1 MLNQLYEKDTYT
13 TEEAYMTGNIVEWD
27 ISKANI
33 SILLWKG
40 LITPEKYEYLYN
52 CPKTKRE
59 IYVGLMQKKDI
70 NINKGLNE
78 GFKEAR
84 KLFFEQNQLDLDRVI
99 SIRKDAV
106 FLHNCIPR
114 VTQFGPIRFVEK
126 GHFTTFVSLPDNVDL
141 FYLYDQYS
149 KNELIEVKGIS
160 DNIIE
165 RHEEYMVDLLK
176 AILVSAQSEGVKVT
190 LEFIEEVANVYASR
204 EMDIG
209 YYREFNNKSL
219 FRTVHV
225 IGGERYYIE
234 NIPNNQEFNMKYLD
248 ISYNYSILMKLY
260 SIFASK
266 CF

>member
-1 MLNQLYEKDTYT
+1 MLSRLYEKDTYT
-13 TEEAYMTGNIVEWD
+13 TDEAYKTGNIVEWD
-27 ISKANI
+27 IAKANI

-40 LITPEKYEYLYN
+40 LITPERYEYLYN

-59 IYVGLMQKKDI
+59 IYVGLMQKKDTK
-70 NINKGLNE
+70 INKGLSE

-84 KLFFEQNQLDLDRVI
+84 KLFFEENQLDPERVI
-99 SIRKDAV
+99 SIRKDAI
-106 FLHNCIPR
+106 FLHNCTPR
-114 VTQFGPIRFVEK
+114 STQFGPIRFAEK

-160 DNIIE
+160 DNMLE
-165 RHEEYMVDLLK
+165 RHEEYMLDLLK
-176 AILVSAQSEGVKVT
+176 AILVSAQSESLKTT
-190 LEFIEEVANVYASR
+190 LKFIEEVAETYASK

-209 YYREFNNKSL
+209 YYREFNNRSL

-225 IGGERYYIE
+225 IAGERYYLE
-234 NIPNNQEFNMKYLD
+234 NIPRNEDFNMKYLD